1 MVHLTLLNNIT
12 TFRYLLARTA
22 RIALHVL
29 WSSSF
34 SSTCATSLQ
43 RTSAQQSN
51 CQMSTCS
58 VVRLFCV
65 CVCVGCKTRSRYRLG
80 ARNHKLNGIHIGAIW
95 RIQVNDQ
102 QRRQIYRYYFI
113 VFLLQGGG
121 IIRHCFLTIIQIM
134 SVQSKLVIGCIVTVQ
149 PGSGKIP
156 TTAASQWEVWNT
168 GLQHVCESSGDRP
181 SNTWFL
187 WLRRVYSPNWLTI
200 GSAVLAQH
208 NTQTMLRVAS
218 VAIRRVYALCMN
230 DIITMT
236 MMIRMKTLTV
246 SACRRKWIASGFIPA
261 INKKLSCKFRGP
273 RTQKN

>member
-1 MVHLTLLNNIT
+1 
-12 TFRYLLARTA
+12 
-22 RIALHVL
+22 
-29 WSSSF
+29 
-34 SSTCATSLQ
+34 
-43 RTSAQQSN
+43 
-51 CQMSTCS
+51 
-58 VVRLFCV
+58 V
-65 CVCVGCKTRSRYRLG
+65 CVCWLQNTIQIPFGGKEPQIKWDTYWRHLANTSERSTTATDISVLFYRLPTAG
-80 ARNHKLNGIHIGAIW
+80 R
-95 RIQVNDQ
+95 
-102 QRRQIYRYYFI
+102 
-113 VFLLQGGG
+113 G

-261 INKKLSCKFRGP
+261 INKKLSCKFWES
-273 RTQKN
+273 RTQKTSKSQY